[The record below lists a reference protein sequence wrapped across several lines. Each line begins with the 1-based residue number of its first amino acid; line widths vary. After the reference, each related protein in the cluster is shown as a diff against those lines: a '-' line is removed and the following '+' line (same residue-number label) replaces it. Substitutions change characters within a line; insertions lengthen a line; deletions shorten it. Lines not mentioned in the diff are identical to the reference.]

1 MARGLASRCLTATVV
16 ATVLLGIVM
25 VMPVAA
31 DDPPTVPQTQGGQA
45 DPERNWTG
53 VSTDEGVEKGTP
65 APGSLATPIT
75 PANATDVPGQAVRTP
90 PPLSGPIVT
99 PAGPSAFDT
108 VRIRRAIAANGTARV
123 NVTTSLPRGLTS
135 RNATSEAMAS
145 AVSQA
150 LNGLRERVRAA
161 GAREVGRIAVYPWAT
176 YSVSAAGLK
185 ALLAD
190 PSVTSVTLNGP
201 VKLALA
207 DSTHIIRST
216 QLNVAGT
223 RGQGWTGSPVGPSRV
238 VIIDSGVD
246 NDHDAF
252 ASGKV
257 VTEACFSA
265 GADCPGEV
273 TSVSG
278 PDTAENCTYDPQC
291 SHGTHVAS
299 IAAGLIFPNG
309 HEGVAPGAQIVAIQ
323 VGSRS
328 ATGFTVMISDINL
341 ALQQALNLKTGG
353 ANIVAVNL
361 SLAIP
366 GFVTDAVCDSV
377 DGDFAAAQ
385 ALAASLQSN
394 NVAVVAAA
402 GNDNSDGVS
411 FPACLTS
418 VFAVSA
424 TNGSTTPAG
433 FTNSGASTNW
443 WAPGV
448 GIDAAVPGA
457 TAHQSMSGTSQATPH
472 VTGAFA
478 LLRQCVDGNGS
489 PISNSTA
496 ISRLNAT
503 GPMVTDHGA
512 TRRRIQV
519 FNAARGLVN
528 NDAFGS
534 PEVLPASALP
544 FNDFD
549 FNVCSTA
556 QPGEPG
562 PFSVDNGVWWSWTP
576 AATGTATISTED
588 GGGNVTTFDTTL
600 TVYTGNSLATLR
612 AIASD
617 DDSGTGLRSLIT
629 VPVNAGKTYR
639 IKVDGFGA
647 ATGLLNL
654 HLENNAPPTCQG
666 VAATIVGTALND
678 VINGTPGSDVIVAG
692 AGNDTINGGG
702 GNDRICGD
710 AGRDRITGAAGND
723 LVFGGSGPDTIFGNN
738 GHDTLL
744 GNPGA
749 GSTADTGDVISGG
762 TGNDT
767 LDGWVGNDRLLG
779 GAGDDLL
786 IGAADIDVVDYSPVA
801 AAVSA
806 SLASG
811 TASGNGNDTF
821 SGVENLIGSRFNDS
835 LTGDAGPNSI
845 GGGNGNDDVRG
856 GGGADVAT
864 GGSGNDD
871 VRGGSGTDSVFGNN
885 GNDSLRGDSGTDTC
899 NGGAGTDTAAANC
912 ETIVGVP

>member
-1 MARGLASRCLTATVV
+1 MARSLASRCLTATVV
-16 ATVLLGIVM
+16 ATVLIGIVM
-25 VMPVAA
+25 VAPVRAA
-31 DDPPTVPQTQGGQA
+31 DPITQRGPRGA
-45 DPERNWTG
+45 ERNWTG
-53 VSTDEGVEKGTP
+53 VSTDRGVEKGTP
-65 APGSLATPIT
+65 APGSLAAPVT
-75 PANATDVPGQAVRTP
+75 PAGATDVPGQVVRTP
-90 PPLSGPIVT
+90 SPPSAPIVT
-99 PAGPSAFDT
+99 PSGPSAFDT
-108 VRIRRAIAANGTARV
+108 VRIRMAIAANGTARV
-123 NVTTSLPRGLTS
+123 NVTTAVPRGLTS
-135 RNATSEAMAS
+135 RNATSDAMAS
-145 AVSQA
+145 AVSMA
-150 LNGLRERVRAA
+150 LNGLRDRVRSA
-161 GAREVGRIAVYPWAT
+161 GARELDRIAVYPWAT
-176 YSVSAAGLK
+176 YSVTAAGLN

-190 PSVTSVTLNGP
+190 PSVRSVTLNAP
-201 VKLALA
+201 VELALA
-207 DSTHIIRST
+207 DSTNIVRST
-216 QLNVAGT
+216 QLNFAGT
-223 RGQGWTGSPVGPSRV
+223 RGNGWTGSPVGPSRV

-246 NDHDAF
+246 NDHAAF
-252 ASGKV
+252 EGGKV
-257 VTEACFSA
+257 VTEVCFSA

-273 TSVSG
+273 TAVSG

-291 SHGTHVAS
+291 VHGTHVAS
-299 IAAGLIFPNG
+299 IAAGLTFTGG

-366 GFVTDAVCDSV
+366 DFVTDVVCDAV

-457 TAHQSMSGTSQATPH
+457 TAHQSFSGTSTAAPH

-478 LLRQCVDGNGS
+478 LLRQCVDGNGN
-489 PISNSTA
+489 PISNATA
-496 ISRLNAT
+496 VSRLNAT

-528 NDAFGS
+528 NDAFAN
-534 PEVLPASALP
+534 PEVLPSAGP

-556 QPGEPG
+556 EPGEPG

-588 GGGNVTTFDTTL
+588 GGGFTTTFDTTL

-612 AIASD
+612 AIAND
-617 DDSGTGLRSLIT
+617 DDSGTGLRSLVT
-629 VPVNAGKTYR
+629 VPVNGGTTYR

-654 HLENNAPPTCQG
+654 HMENNAPPTCQG
-666 VAATIVGTALND
+666 VAATIVGTALAD
-678 VINGTPGSDVIVAG
+678 LINGTSGDDVIVAG

-702 GNDRICGD
+702 GNDQICGD
-710 AGRDRITGAAGND
+710 GGRDTINGEAGND
-723 LVFGGSGPDTIFGNN
+723 VVFGGSGPDTIRGNT
-738 GHDTLL
+738 GHDILL
-744 GNPGA
+744 GNPGG

-779 GAGDDLL
+779 GAGNDFLM
-786 IGAADIDVVDYSPVA
+786 GAAGIDTVDYSPVA
-801 AAVSA
+801 AAVTA
-806 SLASG
+806 SLDLG
-811 TASGNGNDTF
+811 TATGNGADTF
-821 SGVENLIGSRFNDS
+821 SGVENLIGSRFNDA
-835 LTGDAGPNSI
+835 LAGDAGPNSI
-845 GGGNGNDDVRG
+845 GAGNGNDDVRG
-856 GGGADVAT
+856 GGGADVVT
-864 GGSGNDD
+864 GGTGNDD
-871 VRGGSGTDSVFGNN
+871 VRGGGGADSVFGNN

-912 ETIVGVP
+912 ETIIGVP